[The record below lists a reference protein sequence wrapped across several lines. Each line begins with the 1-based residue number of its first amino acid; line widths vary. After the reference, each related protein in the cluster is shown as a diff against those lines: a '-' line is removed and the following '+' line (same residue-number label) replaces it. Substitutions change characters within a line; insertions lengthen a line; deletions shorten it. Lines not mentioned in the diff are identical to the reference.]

1 DLKQTL
7 YLNLGEIHDLAS
19 VTINGKE
26 IGVIWTEPHR
36 INISSAIKKGKNQI
50 EIGLT
55 NTWHNRLIG
64 DQNQP
69 EGKRITQTTA
79 PFRLEGDPLLPAGLL
94 GPIVIEK
101 EIK

>member
-1 DLKQTL
+1 L
-7 YLNLGEIHDLAS
+7 YLNVGKIHDLAS
-19 VTINGKE
+19 VKVNGKE
-26 IGVIWTEPHR
+26 MGVIWTEPHR

-64 DQNQP
+64 DHNLP
-69 EGKRITQTTA
+69 ESKRVTQTTA
-79 PFRLEGDPLLPAGLL
+79 PFRLEGDALLPAVLL
-94 GPIVIEK
+94 SPIVIKK